1 MEGTVGSAHRPDSPE
16 VQYPYPIYRCSI
28 NRDYILLQKHASD
41 NGDANDLLYVVVP
54 LFSTFRDPEME
65 RLKTAHLKQNQVV
78 TGHELQLYYKVE
90 FEVEEVK

>member
-41 NGDANDLLYVVVP
+41 NGDANDLKYVVVP
-54 LFSTFRDPEME
+54 LISTFRDPEME

-78 TGHELQLYYKVE
+78 TGHELQFYYKIE

>member
-1 MEGTVGSAHRPDSPE
+1 MEGTVGTAHRPDSPE

-41 NGDANDLLYVVVP
+41 NGDANDLKYVVVP
-54 LFSTFRDPEME
+54 LISTFRDPEME

-78 TGHELQLYYKVE
+78 MSFKHINRV
-90 FEVEEVK
+90 

>member
-1 MEGTVGSAHRPDSPE
+1 MEGGVGSVCRPDSPE

-28 NRDYILLQKHASD
+28 NHDHILLQKHASD
-41 NGDANDLLYVVVP
+41 NGDANDLSYVLVP

-78 TGHELQLYYKVE
+78 MSFKYITK
-90 FEVEEVK
+90 

>member
-1 MEGTVGSAHRPDSPE
+1 MEGTVGTAHRPDSPE

-41 NGDANDLLYVVVP
+41 NGDANDLKYVVVP
-54 LFSTFRDPEME
+54 LISTFRDPEME

-78 TGHELQLYYKVE
+78 TGHELQFYYKIE